1 MRTETTAY
9 QGAINNV
16 FLPGTILLANIDVTG
31 LLEYALKAGV
41 GGLIWLGFKMAGEYL
56 ERKRKI
62 EQKQESEKHF
72 PKRKHKHKKSGNG
85 IVE

>member
-41 GGLIWLGFKMAGEYL
+41 GGMIWLGFKLAGEYL
-56 ERKRKI
+56 EQKRKRDQMQDLEKPSRKRKF
-62 EQKQESEKHF
+62 K
-72 PKRKHKHKKSGNG
+72 KRNNG
-85 IVE
+85 IPK

>member
-41 GGLIWLGFKMAGEYL
+41 GGMIWLGFKLAGEYL
-56 ERKRKI
+56 ERKHKR
-62 EQKQESEKHF
+62 EQKQETGKPF
-72 PKRKHKHKKSGNG
+72 RKRKQKKSNNG
-85 IVE
+85 IAE

>member
-41 GGLIWLGFKMAGEYL
+41 GGFIWLGFKIAGECL
-56 ERKRKI
+56 ERKNKR
-62 EQKQESEKHF
+62 EQKQETEKPF
-72 PKRKHKHKKSGNG
+72 SKRKQKKSNNG
-85 IVE
+85 VAE

>member
-16 FLPGTILLANIDVTG
+16 FLPGTILLASIDVTG

-41 GGLIWLGFKMAGEYL
+41 GGFIWLGFKLAGEYL
-56 ERKRKI
+56 ERKKKQG
-62 EQKQESEKHF
+62 QKQESEK
-72 PKRKHKHKKSGNG
+72 PSQSKQKSSDNG
-85 IVE
+85 IAE

>member
-41 GGLIWLGFKMAGEYL
+41 GGLIWLGFKLAGEYL
-56 ERKRKI
+56 ERKRKL
-62 EQKQESEKHF
+62 EQKQDEEKPF
-72 PKRKHKHKKSGNG
+72 RKRKHKKSNNG
-85 IVE
+85 IAE

>member
-41 GGLIWLGFKMAGEYL
+41 GGLIWLGFKLAGEYL
-56 ERKRKI
+56 ERKRKL
-62 EQKQESEKHF
+62 EQKQNEERPSR
-72 PKRKHKHKKSGNG
+72 KRKHKKSNNG
-85 IVE
+85 IAE

>member
-41 GGLIWLGFKMAGEYL
+41 GGFIWLGFKLAGEYL
-56 ERKRKI
+56 EQKRKREQMQDDEKPFRKRK
-62 EQKQESEKHF
+62 Q
-72 PKRKHKHKKSGNG
+72 KKSNNG
-85 IVE
+85 IAE

>member
-31 LLEYALKAGV
+31 LFEYALKAGI
-41 GGLIWLGFKMAGEYL
+41 GGMIWLGFKLAGEYL
-56 ERKRKI
+56 EQKRKREENQDVGKP
-62 EQKQESEKHF
+62 F
-72 PKRKHKHKKSGNG
+72 PKRKHKK
-85 IVE
+85 

>member
-56 ERKRKI
+56 ERKRKL
-62 EQKQESEKHF
+62 EEKGDSETSGR
-72 PKRKHKHKKSGNG
+72 KRKHKKNNNG
-85 IVE
+85 IAE

>member
-41 GGLIWLGFKMAGEYL
+41 GGFIWLGFKMAGEYL
-56 ERKRKI
+56 ERKRNREKSQDT
-62 EQKQESEKHF
+62 EKPSQKEKQ
-72 PKRKHKHKKSGNG
+72 KKSDNG
-85 IVE
+85 IAE

>member
-41 GGLIWLGFKMAGEYL
+41 GGLIWLGFKLAGEYL
-56 ERKRKI
+56 ERKRKL
-62 EQKQESEKHF
+62 EQKPEAEKPF
-72 PKRKHKHKKSGNG
+72 PKRKHKK
-85 IVE
+85 

>member
-41 GGLIWLGFKMAGEYL
+41 GGLIWLGFKIAGEYL
-56 ERKRKI
+56 ERKRKL
-62 EQKQESEKHF
+62 EQKQDEEK
-72 PKRKHKHKKSGNG
+72 PSRKRKHKKSNNG
-85 IVE
+85 IAE

>member
-41 GGLIWLGFKMAGEYL
+41 GGFIWLGFKLAGEYL
-56 ERKRKI
+56 ERKKKL
-62 EQKQESEKHF
+62 EQKQDADKPF
-72 PKRKHKHKKSGNG
+72 RKRKQKKSNNG
-85 IVE
+85 IAE

>member
-41 GGLIWLGFKMAGEYL
+41 GGLIWLGFKLAGEYL
-56 ERKRKI
+56 ERKRKR
-62 EQKQESEKHF
+62 EQKPDSEKPFH
-72 PKRKHKHKKSGNG
+72 KRKHKK
-85 IVE
+85 

>member
-56 ERKRKI
+56 ERKRKL
-62 EQKQESEKHF
+62 EQKQDEEK
-72 PKRKHKHKKSGNG
+72 PSRKRKHKKSNNG
-85 IVE
+85 IAE

>member
-41 GGLIWLGFKMAGEYL
+41 GGFIWLGFKLAGDYL
-56 ERKRKI
+56 ERKKKL
-62 EQKQESEKHF
+62 EQKQDVGK
-72 PKRKHKHKKSGNG
+72 PLRKRNQKKSNNG
-85 IVE
+85 IAE

>member
-41 GGLIWLGFKMAGEYL
+41 GGMIWLGFKLAGEYL
-56 ERKRKI
+56 ERKNKR
-62 EQKQESEKHF
+62 EQKQETVKPF
-72 PKRKHKHKKSGNG
+72 RKRKQKKSDNG
-85 IVE
+85 IAE

>member
-56 ERKRKI
+56 ERKRKH
-62 EQKQESEKHF
+62 EQKQDEEKSSR
-72 PKRKHKHKKSGNG
+72 KRKQKKSNNG
-85 IVE
+85 IAE

>member
-41 GGLIWLGFKMAGEYL
+41 GGFIWLGFKLAGEYL
-56 ERKRKI
+56 ERKKKL
-62 EQKQESEKHF
+62 EQKQDADKPF
-72 PKRKHKHKKSGNG
+72 RKRKQKKSNNG

>member
-56 ERKRKI
+56 ERKRKN
-62 EQKQESEKHF
+62 EEKQGLQKPF
-72 PKRKHKHKKSGNG
+72 RKRKHKKSGNG
-85 IVE
+85 ITE

>member
-1 MRTETTAY
+1 MKTESTAY

-41 GGLIWLGFKMAGEYL
+41 GGFIWLGFKLAGEYL
-56 ERKRKI
+56 ERKKKR
-62 EQKQESEKHF
+62 EQKQEVEKPF
-72 PKRKHKHKKSGNG
+72 RKRKQKKSNNG
-85 IVE
+85 IAE

>member
-1 MRTETTAY
+1 MRTESTAY

-41 GGLIWLGFKMAGEYL
+41 GGFIWLGFKLAGEYL
-56 ERKRKI
+56 ERKKNL
-62 EQKQESEKHF
+62 EQKQEAGKPF
-72 PKRKHKHKKSGNG
+72 RKRKQKKSNNG
-85 IVE
+85 IAE

>member
-41 GGLIWLGFKMAGEYL
+41 GGMIWLGFKLAGEYL
-56 ERKRKI
+56 EQKRKREQKPETGKPFRKRK
-62 EQKQESEKHF
+62 Q
-72 PKRKHKHKKSGNG
+72 KKSNNG
-85 IVE
+85 IAE